1 MGKERKMD
9 TKITVHVPRP
19 KRRAIEF
26 YANGTPFRP
35 KVVPNRRGAYRRQDN
50 RKLTQADQ

>member
-9 TKITVHVPRP
+9 TKITVHVPRS